1 MIRRNKSK
9 VNVLEMLFL
18 GMITMY
24 FFLFALGVNTWNKLG
39 WIYLIITIILIIF
52 AFKRL
57 K

>member
-1 MIRRNKSK
+1 MKRDKSK
-9 VNVLEMLFL
+9 VNVLEMIFL
-18 GMITMY
+18 GMIAMF
-24 FFLFALGVNTWNKLG
+24 FFLFALGVNTWKGLG